1 MITLEYKRFENET
14 DDELIYRICSQKDI
28 IGTWND
34 VCDILNE
41 LTSNDYNESAYRKKY
56 QAFQKILSANQA
68 KFTDSSAQLSTIK
81 EEQRNL
87 IKERNKLQTEK
98 IEYNRWLRET
108 ARDELLEEK
117 IIDAI
122 NNLTPLT
129 IPRKAEIHL
138 NKKEYILT
146 IADLHYGKEIK
157 ITGLFGDTLNEYSP
171 EICERRL
178 WDLYVMIVELIQKEQ
193 IDCLRIYNL
202 SDNIEGILR
211 FSQLMKL
218 RYGVVDATIKVSEL
232 LANWL
237 SELSKYTKIRYA
249 MCMDGNHD
257 EVRSLVGKKGT
268 FTDDNMNKIIFMF
281 LKERLKDN
289 PNVEI
294 VEQHTEMI
302 FDRVCGFNILAC
314 HGDTKNLIKAIRDY
328 SSIYG
333 VNIDYLFGGHMHHS
347 REEDTGINSE
357 VILVPSIIGID
368 DFSMK
373 LRKTSNPAAKVFCFE
388 EGLGKTAEYIYK
400 LK

>member
-1 MITLEYKRFENET
+1 MDYKRFENET

-34 VCDILNE
+34 VCDILNK
-41 LTSNDYNESAYRKKY
+41 LTGNDYNESAYRKKY
-56 QAFQKILSANQA
+56 QAFQKILGANQA
-68 KFTDSSAQLSTIK
+68 KFADSSVQLSQIK

-98 IEYNRWLRET
+98 IEYNKWLRET
-108 ARDELLEEK
+108 ARDELMEEK

-122 NNLTPLT
+122 NDLRPLE
-129 IPRKAEIHL
+129 IPSPVGNHL
-138 NKKEYILT
+138 NPREYILT
-146 IADLHYGKEIK
+146 IADLHYGKELK
-157 ITGLFGDTLNEYSP
+157 INGLFGEILNEYSP

-178 WDLYVMIVELIQKEQ
+178 WDLATEVIRLIQKEH

-202 SDNIEGILR
+202 SDNIEGVLR
-211 FSQLMKL
+211 LSQLMKL

-237 SELSKYTKIRYA
+237 NYLSKYTKIKYA

-257 EVRSLVGKKGT
+257 EIRSLVGKKGT
-268 FTDDNMNKIIFMF
+268 FVDDNINKIVFMF
-281 LKERLKDN
+281 IKERLRNN
-289 PNVEI
+289 PNIEI
-294 VEQHTEMI
+294 LEQHTEMI
-302 FDRVCGFNILAC
+302 FDNVCGFNILAC
-314 HGDTKNLIKAIRDY
+314 HGDTKNLINAIRDY

-333 VNIDYLFGGHMHHS
+333 VNIDYLFAGHMHHS
-347 REEDTGINSE
+347 SQEDTGINSE

-373 LRKTSNPAAKVFCFE
+373 LRKTSNPAAKIFGFE
-388 EGLGKTAEYIYK
+388 VGVGKTVEYIYK

>member
-1 MITLEYKRFENET
+1 MNYKRFENET

-28 IGTWND
+28 IGTWCD
-34 VCDILNE
+34 VCNILNN
-41 LTSNDYNESAYRKKY
+41 LTGNDYNESAYRKKY
-56 QAFQKILSANQA
+56 QSFQKILNANQA
-68 KFTDSSAQLSTIK
+68 KFADSSVQLSQIK

-98 IEYNRWLRET
+98 IEYNKWLRET

-122 NNLTPLT
+122 NNLEPLD
-129 IPRKAEIHL
+129 IPEKTGNHL
-138 NKKEYILT
+138 NPIEYILT
-146 IADLHYGKEIK
+146 IADLHYGKELK
-157 ITGLFGDTLNEYSP
+157 INGLFGETLNEYSP

-178 WDLYVMIVELIQKEQ
+178 WDLANKVIVLIKKEQ

-211 FSQLMKL
+211 LSQLMKL
-218 RYGVVDATIKVSEL
+218 RYGVIDATIKISEI

-237 SELSKYTKIRYA
+237 NYLSQYTKIKYA

-257 EVRSLVGKKGT
+257 EIRSLIGKKGT
-268 FTDDNMNKIIFMF
+268 FVDDNINKIIFMF
-281 LKERLKDN
+281 IKERLKDN
-289 PNVEI
+289 PNFEI
-294 VEQHTEMI
+294 LEQHTEMI
-302 FDRVCGFNILAC
+302 FDNVCGYNILAC
-314 HGDTKNLIKAIRDY
+314 HGDTKNLIRAIKDY

-333 VNIDYLFGGHMHHS
+333 VNIDYLFAGHMHHS
-347 REEDTGINSE
+347 SQEDTGINSE
-357 VILVPSIIGID
+357 VIMVPSIIGID

-373 LRKTSNPAAKVFCFE
+373 LRKTSNSAAKIFGFE
-388 EGLGKTAEYIYK
+388 TGLGKIVEYTYK

>member
-1 MITLEYKRFENET
+1 MEYKRFENET

-28 IGTWND
+28 IGTWCD
-34 VCDILNE
+34 VCSILNK
-41 LTSNDYNESAYRKKY
+41 LTGNDYNESAYRKKY
-56 QAFQKILSANQA
+56 QSFQKILNANQA
-68 KFTDSSAQLSTIK
+68 KFADSSIQLSQLK

-98 IEYNRWLRET
+98 IEYNKWLRET

-122 NNLTPLT
+122 NSLSPLN
-129 IPRKAEIHL
+129 IPEPTGNHL
-138 NKKEYILT
+138 NPREYILT
-146 IADLHYGKEIK
+146 IADLHYGKELK
-157 ITGLFGDTLNEYSP
+157 INGLFGEILNEYSP

-178 WDLYVMIVELIQKEQ
+178 WDLAIEVTKLIQKEH

-202 SDNIEGILR
+202 SDNIEGVLR
-211 FSQLMKL
+211 LSQLMKL
-218 RYGVVDATIKVSEL
+218 KYGVVDATIKVSEL

-237 SELSKYTKIRYA
+237 NYLSKYTKIKYA

-257 EVRSLVGKKGT
+257 EIRSLVGKKGT
-268 FTDDNMNKIIFMF
+268 FVDDNINKIVFTFI
-281 LKERLKDN
+281 KERLKNN
-289 PNVEI
+289 PNFEI
-294 VEQHTEMI
+294 LEQHTEMI
-302 FDRVCGFNILAC
+302 FDNVCGFNILAC
-314 HGDTKNLIKAIRDY
+314 HGDTKNLIKAIKDY

-333 VNIDYLFGGHMHHS
+333 VNIDYLFAGHMHHS
-347 REEDTGINSE
+347 SQEDTGINSE

-373 LRKTSNPAAKVFCFE
+373 LRKTSNPAAKVFGFE
-388 EGLGKTAEYIYK
+388 VGFGKTVEYIYK

>member
-1 MITLEYKRFENET
+1 MDYKRFENET
-14 DDELIYRICSQKDI
+14 DDELIYRVCSQKDI
-28 IGTWND
+28 IGTWYD
-34 VCDILNE
+34 VCNILNK
-41 LTSNDYNESAYRKKY
+41 LTGNDFNESAYRKKY
-56 QAFQKILSANQA
+56 QSFQKILNANQA
-68 KFTDSSAQLSTIK
+68 KFADSSVQLSQIK

-98 IEYNRWLRET
+98 IEYNKWLRET
-108 ARDELLEEK
+108 ARDELMEEK

-122 NNLTPLT
+122 NNLTPLE
-129 IPRKAEIHL
+129 IPQETGSHL
-138 NKKEYILT
+138 NPKEYILT
-146 IADLHYGKEIK
+146 IADLHYGKELRIN
-157 ITGLFGDTLNEYSP
+157 GLFGEVLNEYSP
-171 EICERRL
+171 EICEKRL
-178 WDLYVMIVELIQKEQ
+178 WDLAKEVIKLINKEH

-202 SDNIEGILR
+202 SDNIEGVLR
-211 FSQLMKL
+211 LSQLMKL

-232 LANWL
+232 LVNWL
-237 SELSKYTKIRYA
+237 NYLSKYTRIKYA

-257 EVRSLVGKKGT
+257 EIRSLVGKKGT
-268 FTDDNMNKIIFMF
+268 FVDDNINKIVFMF
-281 LKERLKDN
+281 IKERLKNN
-289 PNVEI
+289 PNFEI
-294 VEQHTEMI
+294 IEQHTEMI
-302 FDRVCGFNILAC
+302 FDNVCGFNILAC

-333 VNIDYLFGGHMHHS
+333 VNIDYLFAGHMHHS
-347 REEDTGINSE
+347 SQEDTGINSE